1 MTSHVPVLAV
11 DGGQSSIRARLL
23 AGKTIEVEQEFPPL
37 LTHAPLMPQLAGVI
51 RSVLKTNRRPNVTVA
66 AALSGLTPGNA
77 DAPGVLAATR
87 DLGPTSIRIA
97 HDSISGYLGCLGDQE
112 GSAIAA
118 GTGVVTLATG
128 PTGSTRVD
136 GWGNIMGDA
145 GSGYWIGRAGLDA
158 AMRAH
163 DGRGNPTALLGML
176 KQDFPDVEAAYIE
189 IQSNPEKISF
199 VASYARK
206 VIDLAEHDDVSARIV
221 EHATN
226 ELALSVG
233 ASLRNTGWTPEASP
247 AISWVGKILSNDRM
261 AKPLHHK
268 LKQAWPNA
276 RVIAPHG
283 GPLEGV
289 ARLATLPAQHALYPL
304 LHIAQ
309 LPGLPQ

>member
-1 MTSHVPVLAV
+1 VTSHAPVLAV

-23 AGKTIEVEQEFPPL
+23 ARKRIEFEQEFPPL
-37 LTHAPLMPQLAGVI
+37 LTDAPLMPQLAGVV
-51 RSVLKTNRRPNVTVA
+51 RSVLTAYPRENVRLA
-66 AALSGLTPGNA
+66 AALSGLTSANA
-77 DAPGVLAATR
+77 DALGVMAACG
-87 DLGPTSIRIA
+87 DLGLTSIRIA
-97 HDSISGYLGCLGDQE
+97 HDSISGYLGC
-112 GSAIAA
+112 AA

-163 DGRGNPTALLGML
+163 DGRGDPTALLGIL
-176 KQDFPDVEAAYIE
+176 KQDFPDVEGAYIE

-206 VIDLAEHDDVSARIV
+206 VIDLSEHDTVSARIV

-233 ASLRNTGWTPEASP
+233 ASLRNTGWTSDSSP
-247 AISWVGKILSNDRM
+247 TISWVGKILSNTRM
-261 AKPLHHK
+261 AQPLQHK
-268 LKQAWPNA
+268 LQQAWPNA
-276 RVIAPHG
+276 NIVAPHG
-283 GPLEGV
+283 GPLDGV
-289 ARLATLPAQHALYPL
+289 AQLADLPTQHALYPL
-304 LHIAQ
+304 LHTA
-309 LPGLPQ
+309 